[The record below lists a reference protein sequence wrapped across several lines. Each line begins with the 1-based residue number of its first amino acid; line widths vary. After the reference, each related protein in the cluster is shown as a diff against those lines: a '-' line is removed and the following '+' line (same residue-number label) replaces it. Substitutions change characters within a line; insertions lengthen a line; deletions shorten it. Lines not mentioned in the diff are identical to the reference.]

1 MHTTY
6 TSLFHRSAFK
16 LVFVV
21 SATSLLMFPAP
32 LVFAQAL
39 EEVIVTA
46 QKREEGLQD
55 APLSISAFSGDM
67 LERGGIQNAE
77 DLARSTTGLSFTNPT
92 PFDIEFNMRGVMNT
106 RLDAPSASRSVGLF
120 LDEVVVGRMGLI
132 SADFYDVE
140 RVEILRG
147 PQGVLLG
154 KNVVGGAINIITASP
169 EFETSGKVTGTLGN
183 LDLRKI
189 YGHVTGGLTENIA
202 ARAAFQYRT
211 DNGFAR
217 DVINNRDLHD
227 IDSMQGRVSFL
238 YQGEEDFTANLVID
252 YMDESGNGTCAIGEM
267 GNPWAVARAF
277 VGLTSIRECMPET
290 VQYSITPEGR
300 DQFFKRD
307 SVGLNLRLD
316 KGYENY
322 TFTSITAYRSG
333 DGESQYSQTGI
344 GPDAPGIAAEF
355 FARVAAGNIAG
366 AVPLGFAFDFPVN
379 EIEDLSQFSQE
390 IRFTSEPSDSRW
402 DWILG
407 GYYQQDEVNKFDRFW
422 AEILL
427 RAINPAVGSL
437 NGEST
442 WDNQAD
448 IKSSAFFGQLG
459 FQITDTLKFT
469 AGGRYT
475 RDKITGDIT
484 GTAVRLGDKFTP
496 NDTIPL
502 TPLTGEPGPGG
513 VLIRYPQGGG
523 YSTPYGE
530 TFDETTF
537 QGIMEW
543 QAADD
548 LMFYGTISEGYKSG
562 GFQDTPPNT
571 LGATL
576 AYEPENVT
584 NYELGIKSEFFN
596 NRIRLNGAV
605 FYMDYANLQ
614 VEFTNDQ
621 CLCNIVS
628 NASDAEIKGAE
639 LEMQF
644 AATDA
649 LYVWASGSW
658 VDTEYLDYVIST
670 GDFSGNQLQRTPEF
684 QFNTGFEFTTGAGS
698 WEDALLFRLNY
709 TWQDEMPWAH
719 TNVAWEPSFGLLDG
733 RISLSP
739 QNQPWSVS
747 VWGKN
752 LTDEDVRANVIEFLG
767 GVASLYTPP
776 RTYGVDVTWEF

>member
-1 MHTTY
+1 MHTSKFRIFRFSGFTVSL
-6 TSLFHRSAFK
+6 TSLA
-16 LVFVV
+16 
-21 SATSLLMFPAP
+21 LLLSHGP
-32 LVFAQAL
+32 VYAQAL

-46 QKREEGLQD
+46 QKREVGLQD
-55 APLSISAFSGDM
+55 APLSISAFSGES
-67 LERGGIQNAE
+67 LERGGINNAE
-77 DLARSTTGLSFTNPT
+77 DLARATTGLSITNPS
-92 PFDIEFNMRGVMNT
+92 PFDLELNMRGVMNT

-120 LDEVVVGRMGLI
+120 MDEVVVGRMGLI

-169 EFETSGKVTGTLGN
+169 EFETSGKVTGSLGN
-183 LDLRKI
+183 LDLVRLT
-189 YGHVTGGLTENIA
+189 GHVTGGLSENIA
-202 ARAAFQYRT
+202 ARAAFQYRS
-211 DNGFAR
+211 DSGFAE
-217 DVINNRDLHD
+217 DAVTGRDLHD
-227 IDSMQGRVSFL
+227 IDSIQGRVGFL
-238 YQGEEDFTANLVID
+238 YQGEEDFTANLIID
-252 YMDESGNGTCAIGEM
+252 YMDESGNGTCTIGEN

-277 VGLTSIRECMPET
+277 LGLTDIRQCMPEK

-300 DQFFKRD
+300 DGFFNRD
-307 SVGLNLRLD
+307 AIGLNLRLD

-322 TFTSITAYRSG
+322 TFTSITAYRTG
-333 DGESQYSQTGI
+333 DGQSQYSQTGL
-344 GPDAPGIAAEF
+344 GPDAPGLAAEF
-355 FARVAAGNIAG
+355 FARLGAGNVAG
-366 AVPLGFAFDFPVN
+366 AVPLGLAFDFPVN

-390 IRFTSEPSDSRW
+390 IRLTSEPSDSRW
-402 DWILG
+402 DWIAG

-422 AEILL
+422 AEVLL
-427 RAINPAVGSL
+427 GAIGQAPGTL

-442 WDNQAD
+442 WDNSAD
-448 IKSSAFFGQLG
+448 IKSYAFFGQLG
-459 FQITDTLKFT
+459 FELTDTLKFT

-475 RDKITGDIT
+475 QDKISGHIT
-484 GTAVRLGDKFTP
+484 GTAVRLGDKFAP
-496 NDTIPL
+496 NDQIPL
-502 TPLTGEPGPGG
+502 TPLNGEPGPNGG
-513 VLIRYPQGGG
+513 LIFYPQGGG

-537 QGIMEW
+537 QGILEW
-543 QAADD
+543 QATDD
-548 LMFYGTISEGYKSG
+548 MMLYGTISEGYKSG

-571 LGATL
+571 PGATI
-576 AYEPENVT
+576 AYDPENVT
-584 NYELGIKSEFFN
+584 NYEIGIKSEFFD
-596 NRIRLNGAV
+596 NRVRVNGAL

-614 VEFTNDQ
+614 VEFTNDV

-639 LEMQF
+639 LELQF
-644 AATDA
+644 AATES
-649 LYVWASGSW
+649 LFLWASASY
-658 VDTEYLDYVIST
+658 VDTEYLDYVINT
-670 GDFSGNQLQRTPEF
+670 GDFSGNQMQRTPET

-719 TNVAWEPSFGLLDG
+719 TNVAWEPSFGLFDG
-733 RISLSP
+733 RISLAP
-739 QNQPWSVS
+739 QNASWSVS

-767 GVASLYTPP
+767 GIASIYAPP

>member
-1 MHTTY
+1 MHTAT
-6 TSLFHRSAFK
+6 LHRSIRKPLAFSIATA
-16 LVFVV
+16 LLFVP
-21 SATSLLMFPAP
+21 SAP
-32 LVFAQAL
+32 LFAQAL

-46 QKREEGLQD
+46 QKREVGLQD
-55 APLSISAFSGDM
+55 APLSISAFSGES

-211 DNGFAR
+211 DNGFAE
-217 DVINNRDLHD
+217 DVVNGRDLHD
-227 IDSMQGRVSFL
+227 IDSTQGRVAFL
-238 YQGEEDFTANLVID
+238 YQGEEDFTANLVVD
-252 YMDESGNGTCAIGEM
+252 FMDESGNGTCGIGEM
-267 GNPWAVARAF
+267 GNPWAVSRAF
-277 VGLTSIRECMPET
+277 LGLTSIRECMPET
-290 VQYSITPEGR
+290 VQYSTTPEGR
-300 DQFFKRD
+300 DQFFRRD

-333 DGESQYSQTGI
+333 DGESQYSQTGL
-344 GPDAPGIAAEF
+344 GPDAPGLAAEF
-355 FARVAAGNIAG
+355 FRRVGAGNVPG
-366 AVPLGFAFDFPVN
+366 AIPLGLAFDFPVN

-390 IRFTSEPSDSRW
+390 VRLTSEPSDSRW
-402 DWILG
+402 DWIAG
-407 GYYQQDEVNKFDRFW
+407 GYYQQDEVTKFDRFW
-422 AEILL
+422 SEVLL
-427 RAINPAVGSL
+427 GAIGAAPGSL

-448 IKSSAFFGQLG
+448 IKSYAMFGQLG
-459 FQITDTLKFT
+459 FRITDTLKFT

-475 RDKITGDIT
+475 QDKITGRIT
-484 GTAVRLGDKFTP
+484 GVAVSLGDKFRP
-496 NDTIPL
+496 QDLIPL
-502 TPLTGEPGPGG
+502 TPLTGEPGPAGG
-513 VLIRYPQGGG
+513 LIPYPKGGG
-523 YSTPYGE
+523 YSTLYGE

-537 QGIMEW
+537 QGILEW
-543 QAADD
+543 QASDD
-548 LMFYGTISEGYKSG
+548 MMIYGTVSEGYKSG

-576 AYEPENVT
+576 AYDPENVT
-584 NYELGIKSEFFN
+584 NYEVGLKSEFFD
-596 NRIRLNGAV
+596 NRVRMNGAL

-614 VEFTNDQ
+614 VEFTNDV

-639 LEMQF
+639 LEVQF
-644 AATDA
+644 AATES
-649 LYVWASGSW
+649 LYVWTSGSW
-658 VDTEYLDYVIST
+658 VDTEYIDYVIST

-684 QFNTGFEFTTGAGS
+684 QFNAGFEYTLGAGS
-698 WEDALLFRLNY
+698 WEDALLFRMNY

-733 RISLSP
+733 RIMLAP
-739 QNQPWSVS
+739 QDKPWSVA

-767 GVASLYTPP
+767 GIMSLYTPP